1 MDDRPLRAFLSHTAE
16 LREHPAADPFVQAA
30 ERAVTRAGHA
40 VVDMAYFT
48 ARDDKPAKYC
58 RQKVSEC
65 DVYVGLIGFRYGS
78 PVRDE
83 RDKSYVE
90 LEYET
95 AGQAGLT
102 RLLFLFS
109 EHPTVPLPIEAV
121 TDSNFGDRQTRFRQ
135 DIRDTTKAN
144 FDSPAQL
151 ETLLYQALV
160 ERAGADARGPV
171 RPAPF
176 MAPRQD
182 DSLIDRPEITRPAL
196 TALTAEPSGNAVG
209 LTTALRG
216 AGGFG
221 KTTLATQ
228 LCHHPDVRQ
237 RFPDGILWKTV
248 GEQAGDADVAT
259 MVNELCWQLT
269 GARPPLSDP
278 LQAGAELGV
287 ALGKRRLLLVVDD
300 VWTRRQLDP
309 FLQGGPNTVRL
320 ITTRQASLLPEG
332 TEPLLVDAMKRSE
345 AEQLVGTGLS
355 ELPRPTA
362 DALLRSTGRWPMLL
376 KLVSGAIRDE
386 VRLGRPAADAAAEI
400 AEQLRVEGP
409 TVLDVADQGQRH
421 AAVSS
426 TLEVSIRRLGDD
438 VDRYLKI

>member
-196 TALTAEPSGNAVG
+196 TALTA
-209 LTTALRG
+209 
-216 AGGFG
+216 
-221 KTTLATQ
+221 
-228 LCHHPDVRQ
+228 
-237 RFPDGILWKTV
+237 
-248 GEQAGDADVAT
+248 
-259 MVNELCWQLT
+259 
-269 GARPPLSDP
+269 
-278 LQAGAELGV
+278 
-287 ALGKRRLLLVVDD
+287 
-300 VWTRRQLDP
+300 
-309 FLQGGPNTVRL
+309 
-320 ITTRQASLLPEG
+320 
-332 TEPLLVDAMKRSE
+332 
-345 AEQLVGTGLS
+345 
-355 ELPRPTA
+355 